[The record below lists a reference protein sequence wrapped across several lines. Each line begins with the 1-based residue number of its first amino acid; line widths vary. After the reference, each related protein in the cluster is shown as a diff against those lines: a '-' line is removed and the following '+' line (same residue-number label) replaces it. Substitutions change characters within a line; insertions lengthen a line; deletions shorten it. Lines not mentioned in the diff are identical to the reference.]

1 VNGTPST
8 HRAPD
13 ERQLASSPA
22 SRQYDN
28 PGYAFAAS
36 DYLENGWQPLPLL
49 NSGKGVVPPGFTG
62 YNAKPVTQGQVDLW
76 SAEHPESG
84 VALHLTE
91 QIALDVDNYS
101 NDSRGLRQGDAA
113 EALRELESDLGALPP
128 TIVVSSRLIDSDY
141 DGHSGIRIFRLPAS
155 HMGLV
160 RERIWK
166 SEAGP
171 GIDVIRF
178 GHRQVVA
185 WPSRHPSRGSFYA
198 VLDQRTGVI
207 YEGPLPPVDTL
218 PELPRAWADYL
229 IKGPS
234 RATAG
239 PEAQTPALEE
249 LWTPGDPCPRIQY
262 VLDTALRALPD
273 ARHDT
278 ARDTLLHLSRLGEQG
293 HQGVGQ
299 AVQRL
304 RQSFV
309 RSRVD
314 DTEKGQWRIDDEWDR
329 MLPGIVDILARDGLT
344 DPADKRC
351 CTAQTGE
358 PWPQIVDLFE
368 GTRTP
373 FPVDALPVGMQAAVR
388 EVAHSRM
395 VDPAIPAAAFLGVAA
410 GALGDRIHVSISSSW
425 HTKCNLY
432 IVAIA
437 ETGDGK
443 SPGISPAL
451 EPLQRLEE
459 RLQAEATDRRRQA
472 RAELPRL
479 KALIKEEG
487 KKSHPDSKQILDI
500 QRRID
505 DYEATLRSEPRII
518 VDDVTPERLTELL
531 AENDGRIVAINDEGA
546 LFAHLL
552 GMYSSSPNLGPF
564 LKAWDGTRLT
574 MDRKGANGQVR
585 TAIIVNSPR
594 MTMLAAVQP
603 RVIVDL
609 GGNRHKALRQRG
621 VLGRLLVCWPQPMAG
636 KRNLRDQPRDSH
648 LRFVD
653 TWNSH
658 VEQLALSADEYWLTF
673 SAEAYNEFVEWHDRL
688 EARLPAGEV
697 YSEVKDFVVKI
708 REQVARIAA
717 LFAVLDGVHDN
728 PEKVEVG
735 PQHVT
740 QAIRLGEYFVRTAMA
755 VVESWQDRP
764 VALAQK
770 LIAKV
775 IRQRKPNFTVRDA
788 YRLAKAKKE
797 DVLHALELLDSH
809 GYVRPADPE
818 VGFGQVNDRGVGRVS
833 PTVVLNPSLWNP

>member
-1 VNGTPST
+1 MNGTPST
-8 HRAPD
+8 QQAPQ
-13 ERQLASSPA
+13 EQEFVTAAPTRQHDGLGYGPAAPTYLA
-22 SRQYDN
+22 
-28 PGYAFAAS
+28 
-36 DYLENGWQPLPLL
+36 NGWQPLPLL
-49 NSGKGVVPPGFTG
+49 NSDKGVVPPGFTG
-62 YNAKPVTQGQVDLW
+62 YKAKTVTEDEVHLW
-76 SAEHPESG
+76 STDYPESG
-84 VALHLTE
+84 IALHLTE
-91 QIALDVDNYS
+91 QIGLDLDNYP
-101 NDSRGLRQGDAA
+101 NPGRGLKQGDAA
-113 EALRELESDLGALPP
+113 KALQELESDLGELPA
-128 TIVVSSRLIDSDY
+128 TLVVSSRLSDDDF
-141 DGHSGIRIFRLPAS
+141 DGHSGIRLFRLPPT
-155 HMGLV
+155 HVDLV
-160 RERIWK
+160 RQPVWK

-178 GHRQVVA
+178 GHRQVVV
-185 WPSRHPSRGSFYA
+185 WPSRHPSRRSVYA
-198 VLDQRTGVI
+198 FLDQRTGEI
-207 YEGPLPPVDTL
+207 HEGPLPPAHTL
-218 PELPRAWADYL
+218 PELPRTWADYL
-229 IKGPS
+229 LKRSSTGRGAS
-234 RATAG
+234 NGTT
-239 PEAQTPALEE
+239 PELED
-249 LWTPGDPCPRIQY
+249 LWTPGEPCPKVQQ
-262 VLDTALRALPD
+262 VLDGALRALPD

-278 ARDTLLHLSRLGEQG
+278 ARDRLLYLSRLGEQG
-293 HQGVGQ
+293 HQGVAK
-299 AVQRL
+299 AVEQL

-309 RSRVD
+309 SSRAD
-314 DTEKGQWRIDDEWDR
+314 SAARGQWRIDDEWDR
-329 MLPGIVDILARDGLT
+329 MLPGIVAILARDGLT
-344 DPADKRC
+344 EPHDKRC
-351 CTAQTGE
+351 CEAQAGE
-358 PWPQIVDLFE
+358 PWPPIVEIIE
-368 GTRTP
+368 GTQIP

-388 EVAHSRM
+388 EVPHTRM

-410 GALGDRIHVSISSSW
+410 GALGDRIDVWINSSW
-425 HTKCNLY
+425 RTKGNLY

-443 SPGISPAL
+443 SPGISPAI
-451 EPLQRLEE
+451 EPLRRLEE
-459 RLQAEATDRRRQA
+459 RRREEAADRRR
-472 RAELPRL
+472 RAKVEIPIL
-479 KALIKEEG
+479 KAEMKTETN
-487 KKSHPDSKQILDI
+487 KSHPDPKQLLEI

-546 LFAHLL
+546 LFSHLL
-552 GMYSSSPNLGPF
+552 GMYSNNPNLGPF

-574 MDRKGANGQVR
+574 MDRKGSNGQIR
-585 TAIIVNSPR
+585 TAIVVNNPR

-609 GGNRHKALRQRG
+609 GANRHKSLRQRG

-636 KRNLRDQPRDSH
+636 KRKLRDQPRDAH

-717 LFAVLDGVHDN
+717 LFAVLDGTQDN
-728 PEKVEVG
+728 PEEVEVG

-755 VVESWQDRP
+755 VVESWQDWP

-775 IRQRKPNFTVRDA
+775 IRQRKANFTVRDA
-788 YRLAKAKKE
+788 CRLAKAKKE

-833 PTVVLNPSLWNP
+833 PTVVVNPGLWNQ